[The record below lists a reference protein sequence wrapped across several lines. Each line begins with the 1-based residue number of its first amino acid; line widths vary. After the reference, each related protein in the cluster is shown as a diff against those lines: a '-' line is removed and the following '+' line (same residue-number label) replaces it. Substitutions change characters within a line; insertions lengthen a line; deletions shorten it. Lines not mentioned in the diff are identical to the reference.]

1 MMIII
6 KGPYILFWG
15 AVATILSKEIFVYWA
30 DTSEQL
36 VFLAAVIAASK
47 LYGKQIGQFLDNLS
61 DAKNKEMV
69 SELDN
74 ATKGSLICF
83 LIFTRNNTI
92 KKLNF
97 IFLSEIDNKIKE
109 NEALQSLPE
118 ANKIIHAAK
127 KVFHVK

>member
-92 KKLNF
+92 KN
-97 IFLSEIDNKIKE
+97 
-109 NEALQSLPE
+109 
-118 ANKIIHAAK
+118 
-127 KVFHVK
+127 